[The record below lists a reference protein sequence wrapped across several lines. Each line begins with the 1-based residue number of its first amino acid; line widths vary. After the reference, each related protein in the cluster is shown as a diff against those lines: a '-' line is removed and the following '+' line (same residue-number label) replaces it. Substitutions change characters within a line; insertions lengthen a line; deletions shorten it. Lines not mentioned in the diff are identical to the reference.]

1 MSDTQRSNWRSR
13 ALQGI
18 AWNGLFQVFQAGIG
32 FAVMLVL
39 VHVVPPVEYG
49 RFAAVTGLTG
59 LINIGSCGQFM
70 TQALQLPEG
79 ADPHWS
85 RHFSAGV
92 YIQGLLTL
100 ICWATAAVC
109 WTLPTFR
116 PLAPLLLIASLNF
129 LLDVFNLLGDI
140 TLRRQ
145 LDFRRLRIVH
155 AAGTLAST
163 MVSLG
168 LGLDGFGAYAFIIA
182 NVFNALPF
190 TVDLLWVR
198 RWRPGPG
205 WWRMPDW
212 AGYRA
217 SFRFGLRQGGAAL
230 LNNARNFAESM
241 VLPGAAGLFAMG
253 LWNRAQGLYRSSV
266 GRMIPLLLDALYP
279 VLPRY
284 AADAEQYPR
293 QATLIVQVMLWTT
306 IPLGVFL
313 GVEGPTVSRLLYGQ
327 RWIAADPLLWPG
339 ALVGIGFSCFSVCYV
354 VLLAAN
360 RFKDCTILDV
370 ASGLLLTSAILFPWL
385 RSGMT
390 LYAWM
395 LVAAQLAAA
404 GMALGRARRFMIRT
418 WVQTA
423 LLPPAVAAA
432 AAAGVTYWCGTLLP
446 LHLAVKAASLAALY
460 GFCTLLLLR
469 LAFAGQLRTL
479 VQRLPLLNRY
489 QHLLLFSRTAAAAAG
504 GAASQ

>member
-1 MSDTQRSNWRSR
+1 
-13 ALQGI
+13 
-18 AWNGLFQVFQAGIG
+18 
-32 FAVMLVL
+32 MLVL

-59 LINIGSCGQFM
+59 LINVGSCGQFM

-85 RHFSAGV
+85 RHFSAGL
-92 YIQGLLTL
+92 YIQGVLTL
-100 ICWATAAVC
+100 ICWLTAAVC
-109 WTLPTFR
+109 WSLPTFR

-129 LLDVFNLLGDI
+129 ILDAFNLLGDI
-140 TLRRQ
+140 SLRRQ
-145 LDFRRLRIVH
+145 LNFRRLRIVH

-163 MVSLG
+163 MVSLC
-168 LGLDGFGAYAFIIA
+168 LGLNGFGAYAFIIA

-190 TVDLLWVR
+190 TVDLLLLR
-198 RWRPGPG
+198 RWRPNPG

-212 AGYRA
+212 AGYRPA
-217 SFRFGLRQGGAAL
+217 FRFGLRQGGAAL
-230 LNNARNFAESM
+230 LSNARSFAESM
-241 VLPGAAGLFAMG
+241 VLPGSVGLFAMG

-284 AADAEQYPR
+284 AADLEQYPR
-293 QATLIVQVMLWTT
+293 QATLVVQVMLWTT

-360 RFKDCTILDV
+360 RLKECTLLDV
-370 ASGLLLTSAILFPWL
+370 VSGLLLTSAILFPWL
-385 RSGMT
+385 HAGMT
-390 LYAWM
+390 VYAWM
-395 LVAAQLAAA
+395 LATAQLAAA
-404 GMALGRARRFMIRT
+404 ALALARARKLMIRT
-418 WVQTA
+418 WMQTT
-423 LLPPAVAAA
+423 LLPPVAAA
-432 AAAGVTYWCGTLLP
+432 TAAAALTHWCNGRMLLP
-446 LHLAVKAASLAALY
+446 LGLQAACLVALY
-460 GFCTLLLLR
+460 GICTLILLR
-469 LAFAGQLRTL
+469 LLFATQLRTL

-489 QHLLLFSRTAAAAAG
+489 QHLLLYSRTAAAAAG
-504 GAASQ
+504 GSSSR

>member
-1 MSDTQRSNWRSR
+1 MSDPRNNWRSR

-18 AWNGLFQVFQAGIG
+18 AWNSLFQVFQAAIS

-59 LINIGSCGQFM
+59 LINVASCGQFM

-85 RHFSAGV
+85 RHFSAGM

-100 ICWATAAVC
+100 ICWLTAAVC

-129 LLDVFNLLGDI
+129 MLDVFNLLGDI
-140 TLRRQ
+140 SLRRQ

-163 MVSLG
+163 MVSLC
-168 LGLDGFGAYAFIIA
+168 LGLDGFGAYAFVIA

-190 TVDLLWVR
+190 TVDLLLLR
-198 RWRPGPG
+198 RWRPQPG

-212 AGYRA
+212 RDYRA
-217 SFRFGLRQGGAAL
+217 SFQFGLRQGGAAL
-230 LNNARNFAESM
+230 LSNARSFAESM
-241 VLPGAAGLFAMG
+241 VLPGAVGLFAMG

-284 AADAEQYPR
+284 AADLEQYPR
-293 QATLIVQVMLWTT
+293 QATLVVQVMLWAT
-306 IPLGVFL
+306 IPPGIFL
-313 GVEGPTVSRLLYGQ
+313 GIEGTTVSRLLYGQ

-360 RFKDCTILDV
+360 RLKDCTVLDV
-370 ASGLLLTSAILFPWL
+370 VSGLLLTTAILFPWL
-385 RSGMT
+385 HSGMT
-390 LYAWM
+390 VYAWM
-395 LVAAQLAAA
+395 LATAQLAAA
-404 GMALGRARRFMIRT
+404 GFAMIRARRFMIRGWMRMT
-418 WVQTA
+418 
-423 LLPPAVAAA
+423 LLPPMVSAALA
-432 AAAGVTYWCGTLLP
+432 ATLTHWCNARLP
-446 LHLAVKAASLAALY
+446 LHLALKAACLAAVY
-460 GFCTLLLLR
+460 GLCTLVLLR
-469 LAFAGQLRTL
+469 LLFADQLRTL
-479 VQRLPLLNRY
+479 AQRLPLVNRY
-489 QHLLLFSRTAAAAAG
+489 QHLLLFSRQAAAAAG
-504 GAASQ
+504 GNPS

>member
-1 MSDTQRSNWRSR
+1 MDDQRSNWRSR

-18 AWNGLFQVFQAGIG
+18 AWNSLFQVFQAGIS
-32 FAVMLVL
+32 FSVMLVL

-59 LINIGSCGQFM
+59 LINVGSCGQFM

-92 YIQGLLTL
+92 YIQSLLTL
-100 ICWATAAVC
+100 ICWLAAALC

-129 LLDVFNLLGDI
+129 ILDAFNLLGDI
-140 TLRRQ
+140 MLRRQ
-145 LDFRRLRIVH
+145 LNFRRLRIVH

-168 LGLDGFGAYAFIIA
+168 LGLDGFGAYAFVIA

-190 TVDLLWVR
+190 TVDLLLLR
-198 RWRPGPG
+198 RWRPKPD

-212 AGYRA
+212 ASYRGA
-217 SFRFGLRQGGAAL
+217 FRFGLRQGGAAL
-230 LNNARNFAESM
+230 LSNARNFAESM
-241 VLPGAAGLFAMG
+241 VLPGSVGLFAMG

-284 AADAEQYPR
+284 AADPDQYPR
-293 QATLIVQVMLWTT
+293 QATLVVQVMLWTT

-313 GVEGPTVSRLLYGQ
+313 GTEGPTVSRLLYGQ

-339 ALVGIGFSCFSVCYV
+339 ALVGIGFSCFSACYV

-360 RFKDCTILDV
+360 RLRDCTVLDV
-370 ASGLLLTSAILFPWL
+370 ASGLLLTSAILVPWL
-385 RSGMT
+385 HSGMT
-390 LYAWM
+390 VYVWILAM
-395 LVAAQLAAA
+395 AQVAAASLALSKAK
-404 GMALGRARRFMIRT
+404 RFMIRNWMQAT
-418 WVQTA
+418 
-423 LLPPAVAAA
+423 LLPPVMAAA
-432 AAAGVTYWCGTLLP
+432 AAATLTHWCGTRMP
-446 LHLAVKAASLAALY
+446 VHLATKAACLVALY
-460 GFCTLLLLR
+460 GICTLLLWR
-469 LAFAGQLRTL
+469 LFFAAQLRTL

-489 QHLLLFSRTAAAAAG
+489 QHLLLFSRTAAATAG
-504 GAASQ
+504 GSSS